1 MTIEILNKINIKSNL
16 QKKLIMLE
24 KTNKMKRKKQEKEQ
38 LRRKY
43 KKRWEEEE

>member
-24 KTNKMKRKKQEKEQ
+24 KTNKMKRKKQEKE
-38 LRRKY
+38 
-43 KKRWEEEE
+43 